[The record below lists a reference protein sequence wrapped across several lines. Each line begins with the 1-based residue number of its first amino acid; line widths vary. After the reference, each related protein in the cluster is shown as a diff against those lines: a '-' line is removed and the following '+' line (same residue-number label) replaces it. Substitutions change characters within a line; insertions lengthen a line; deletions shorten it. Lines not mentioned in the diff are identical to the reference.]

1 MKLIDIKIQALLKLW
16 WIACCFNIFRQKSRE
31 FLDAAFMHSAD
42 VFHPTFFEEF
52 FSTSA
57 TTVKHS
63 KWDYFPNNLLSLE
76 REKKIPDLLLLFFWD
91 FEAHKSWPTFPHME
105 IGWKFDTTDIFS
117 HWWQPLET
125 LKRSWTK
132 FQSVF
137 EPVEILHPKFLQNIH
152 SCINWK
158 VEKCELHP

>member
-16 WIACCFNIFRQKSRE
+16 WIACCFIIFRQKSRE

-63 KWDYFPNNLLSLE
+63 KWDYFSNNLLSLE
-76 REKKIPDLLLLFFWD
+76 REKKNPRFTTPFFLGLWSSQILTYFSTYGNRLKIWHHGYFFPLMTTPRKLLK
-91 FEAHKSWPTFPHME
+91 EAEQNSN
-105 IGWKFDTTDIFS
+105 
-117 HWWQPLET
+117 Q
-125 LKRSWTK
+125 
-132 FQSVF
+132 
-137 EPVEILHPKFLQNIH
+137 FLN
-152 SCINWK
+152 
-158 VEKCELHP
+158 L